1 MRTYYNEL
9 FYDNGQLL
17 YAGTGYDDSYG
28 YFQFHGKGKQY
39 TEDGTLLYEGDFRDD
54 ERTGKGKL
62 YREDGTLLYEGDFRD
77 NEPTGKGK
85 GYKKDGTLFYEGDFR
100 DGELTGKGK
109 LYLEDGTLFYEGD
122 FRDDERT
129 GKGKEYYEDG
139 TLRYEGDFREGYW
152 TGKGKLY
159 NEDGTLF
166 YEGDFREC
174 MPAGK
179 GKQYNEDGT
188 LFYEGDFRD
197 GEPIGNIPAA
207 VQAKSPKRGLDD
219 CIQELNSMIGLS
231 EVKKKVYSLI
241 NLIRLQNERRERNL
255 PVMPMSFHLAFL
267 GNPGTGKTTVARL
280 LSQIYANLGIVSKGT
295 LVETDRAGL
304 VAGYLGQTALKTDEV
319 IKRARGGVLFIDE
332 AYSLAQDRRDEYGS
346 EAIDCIMKRMEDYRD
361 DLVVIVAGYQEPMK
375 RFLEANPGLK
385 SRFSQQILFENY
397 SLSELMEI
405 LDQFCIKNGYTI
417 QSECR
422 NLFIKKLEE
431 QMSNQTFMETFSNGR
446 YIRNLF
452 EKLVLAQGNRL
463 SQTDIG
469 VMSDDALSEVAL
481 QDLQYIITN
490 QEFEKTF

>member
-1 MRTYYNEL
+1 M
-9 FYDNGQLL
+9 
-17 YAGTGYDDSYG
+17 
-28 YFQFHGKGKQY
+28 
-39 TEDGTLLYEGDFRDD
+39 
-54 ERTGKGKL
+54 
-62 YREDGTLLYEGDFRD
+62 
-77 NEPTGKGK
+77 
-85 GYKKDGTLFYEGDFR
+85 
-100 DGELTGKGK
+100 
-109 LYLEDGTLFYEGD
+109 
-122 FRDDERT
+122 
-129 GKGKEYYEDG
+129 
-139 TLRYEGDFREGYW
+139 
-152 TGKGKLY
+152 
-159 NEDGTLF
+159 
-166 YEGDFREC
+166 
-174 MPAGK
+174 
-179 GKQYNEDGT
+179 
-188 LFYEGDFRD
+188 
-197 GEPIGNIPAA
+197 
-207 VQAKSPKRGLDD
+207 
-219 CIQELNSMIGLS
+219 
-231 EVKKKVYSLI
+231 
-241 NLIRLQNERRERNL
+241 
-255 PVMPMSFHLAFL
+255 
-267 GNPGTGKTTVARL
+267 
-280 LSQIYANLGIVSKGT
+280 
-295 LVETDRAGL
+295 
-304 VAGYLGQTALKTDEV
+304 
-319 IKRARGGVLFIDE
+319 GGVLFIDE

-469 VMSDDALSEVAL
+469 VMSDDALSEVAF